1 MLFKA
6 CALAVALTTF
16 GLFLVKWPQFLL
28 ARSVI
33 VLFGITSFGVILV
46 KEELVRRVILSRIG
60 ETQFKRRL
68 ILAGSPEDLERFVP
82 TAKGGAFDGLEVVAQ
97 VDLNKHTTDDL
108 VEMLHFHSANAVV
121 ISAKHTYFGQVEK
134 AVQACELEGVE
145 AWLLADF
152 FNTQVCQTSLD
163 EFSGLPVLVFRSTP
177 SESWLKVAK
186 TVLDFMGAFVFLALL
201 SPLFVLFAAMVKF
214 SSRR

>member
-1 MLFKA
+1 
-6 CALAVALTTF
+6 
-16 GLFLVKWPQFLL
+16 LL
-28 ARSVI
+28 
-33 VLFGITSFGVILV
+33 
-46 KEELVRRVILSRIG
+46 KEEVIRRLVLSRLG

-82 TAKGGAFDGLEVVAQ
+82 TAVGGAFDGLEVVAQ
-97 VDLNKHTTDDL
+97 VDLNKHSIEDL

-152 FNTQVCQTSLD
+152 FNTQVSQTTIDDLN
-163 EFSGLPVLVFRSTP
+163 GRPMLVFRSTP
-177 SESWLKVAK
+177 EDSWQRVAK
-186 TVLDFMGAFVFLALL
+186 QVIDVFGALAFLT
-201 SPLFVLFAAMVKF
+201 LF
-214 SSRR
+214 S